1 MTNKLLFAVLI
12 SVAVAAS
19 THAYAQSGP
28 LSLGQLQAVT
38 AISSC
43 PGTGWF
49 VTNCYTATVANCPN
63 VTSIGIT
70 FGYIYPTAPY
80 RGTIVFLGGATVPL
94 PRLSQAPR

>member
-19 THAYAQSGP
+19 TNTYAQSGP

-49 VTNCYTATVANCPN
+49 VTNCYTATVANCLN
-63 VTSIGIT
+63 VTSIGIA

-94 PRLSQAPR
+94 PLLSQAPR